1 MEYSKQ
7 VITIVNHGMG
17 EKIAALTREAGARGG
32 TIIVGRGTGGS
43 MLMQLLMLAD
53 VEKDIVVTLVSG
65 EQLPPILASIRNAPL
80 YSKKNSGITFVI
92 PTGGTTMNEETAHE
106 LITVIVNRGYADD
119 VMDAARKAG
128 ARGGTIIHARGTGKP
143 HDEKFFGITIVPE
156 KEEVLILAERS
167 GAKAIRDAIEALP
180 CLSKPGMGIM
190 YTTPVENFVQLG
202 KKAAPGPA

>member
-1 MEYSKQ
+1 MDYSKQ
-7 VITIVNHGMG
+7 VITIVNHGTG
-17 EKIAALTREAGARGG
+17 EKIASLTREAGARGG
-32 TIIVGRGTGGS
+32 TILVGRGTRGS

-53 VEKDIVVTLVSG
+53 VEKDILITLATD
-65 EQLPPILASIRNAPL
+65 EQLPSILSAIRDAPL
-80 YSKKNSGITFVI
+80 YTKKNSGITFVV
-92 PTGGTTMNEETAHE
+92 PTGGTTMNAETAHE

-156 KEEVLILAERS
+156 KEEVLILAERN
-167 GAKAIRDAIEALP
+167 GAKAIRDAIGTLP

-202 KKAAPGPA
+202 TKV